1 MGRTAYG
8 VRSILLGAEDE
19 VVDVQCAN
27 KPYMLTISE
36 NGYGKRT
43 KLEEYPL
50 QIRGGKGVKTLAVTE
65 KTGEVAGL
73 KAVQGDE
80 DIVLIDR
87 DGTLIRFACDQVSVI
102 GRLTQ
107 GVKLMRVDDGSRV
120 AAVELV
126 ASATEQDDG
135 EAQAVEEPTEE

>member
-1 MGRTAYG
+1 
-8 VRSILLGAEDE
+8 
-19 VVDVQCAN
+19 
-27 KPYMLTISE
+27 MLTISE

-43 KLEEYPL
+43 ELSEYPL

-73 KAVQGDE
+73 KAVQGEE

-87 DGTLIRFACDQVSVI
+87 DGTLIRFACEQVSVI

-107 GVKLMRVDDGSRV
+107 GVKLMRVEDGSRV
-120 AAVELV
+120 AAVEIV
-126 ASATEQDDG
+126 AAAE
-135 EAQAVEEPTEE
+135 EEPRTDAESEASETAEEQE